1 MKSRSRT
8 ASLRDLTPATFLKY
22 ERLNCLIENH
32 AHMHANLLVNILF
45 ENNIFSLT
53 SSVDDPILV
62 RPSYDKKGERN
73 KDEVFF
79 RGYALFCCGEYL
91 AVFKKQMDVPYNS
104 FKGFNYLQI
113 IEALE
118 SRRKYSFDQFNH
130 RIEPFTEG
138 LLDYRSRIA
147 KHVLNCPHCY
157 AKLSESVDFLSFKK
171 IAKSI
176 NLFGSNNS
184 CDKGFTQSDF
194 NKAISDLES
203 QIAEL
208 KAKYPEF
215 VAKANSSSSGF
226 RGVYRT
232 LSGRYSSRYGA
243 AKNRT
248 YIGVHSTPES
258 AARAYDLKAIE
269 LRGEGCTTN
278 FAVEGVKTK
287 VLFPDYPATKRH
299 EVNKSLELVREPI
312 QLTMATDEDEVSAN
326 PNETIYDRMKA
337 FASENGIEIKT
348 MQTA

>member
-1 MKSRSRT
+1 MKSRT

-22 ERLNCLIENH
+22 ERLNCLIKNH
-32 AHMHANLLVNILF
+32 ASQHAILLVNILF
-45 ENNIFSLT
+45 ENNIFSLA

-62 RPSYDKKGERN
+62 RSSYNRKGELD

-79 RGYALFCCGEYL
+79 RGFALFCCGEEL
-91 AVFKKQMDVPYNS
+91 VVFKKQMDVPYNS

-118 SRRKYSFDQFNH
+118 SRRKYWFDQFNY

-138 LLDYRSRIA
+138 LLDYRSSIA
-147 KHVLNCPHCY
+147 KHVLNCPYCY

-171 IAKSI
+171 IAESI

-215 VAKANSSSSGF
+215 VHATILK
-226 RGVYRT
+226 
-232 LSGRYSSRYGA
+232 
-243 AKNRT
+243 
-248 YIGVHSTPES
+248 P
-258 AARAYDLKAIE
+258 AR
-269 LRGEGCTTN
+269 
-278 FAVEGVKTK
+278 
-287 VLFPDYPATKRH
+287 
-299 EVNKSLELVREPI
+299 EVI
-312 QLTMATDEDEVSAN
+312 QLNMVRLDMTTDEDEVSTN
-326 PNETIYDRMKA
+326 PNETIYDRMRA
-337 FASENGIEIKT
+337 FAIENGIEIKT

>member
-1 MKSRSRT
+1 MKSRT

-22 ERLNCLIENH
+22 ERLNCLIENRANQH
-32 AHMHANLLVNILF
+32 ATLLVNILF
-45 ENNIFSLT
+45 ENNIFSLI
-53 SSVDDPILV
+53 SRVDDPILV
-62 RPSYDKKGERN
+62 KSSYDREGERLN

-79 RGYALFCCGEYL
+79 KGYALFCCGENL

-118 SRRKYSFDQFNH
+118 SRQKYSFDRFNY

-147 KHVLNCPHCY
+147 KHVLNCPYCY

-203 QIAEL
+203 QITEL
-208 KAKYPEF
+208 KAKHPEF
-215 VAKANSSSSGF
+215 VHA
-226 RGVYRT
+226 T
-232 LSGRYSSRYGA
+232 
-243 AKNRT
+243 
-248 YIGVHSTPES
+248 I
-258 AARAYDLKAIE
+258 LK
-269 LRGEGCTTN
+269 
-278 FAVEGVKTK
+278 
-287 VLFPDYPATKRH
+287 P
-299 EVNKSLELVREPI
+299 VREPI
-312 QLTMATDEDEVSAN
+312 QLNMVRLDMITDEDEVSAN
-326 PNETIYDRMKA
+326 PEETIYDRMKA